1 MMHVHYDLSLVIGSV
16 AISVLACYFA
26 VSVEQMLFQNVQ
38 QQLKK
43 IALIMSGLL
52 LGAAVW
58 SMHFVGMLACQL
70 PAPYQFDLSF
80 TTLSFVIAFIA
91 STFAVWLTTQSTLPV
106 ARLILSGILMG
117 LGISGMH
124 YTGMMGIQ
132 VEGYRSYYDPTIVL
146 LSVLVAIGGAILTFW
161 FMFHSKCRMGR
172 QAQYK
177 IFIAVLMS
185 LSIVAMHYIG
195 MEALHFYSTADLPQ
209 SGHFQIGQG
218 PALLVVILVTSLIF
232 AAAVGVSLLELRLE
246 EKSRQLSLA
255 NRELANQA
263 VKDNLTKLPNR
274 LYLAEY
280 AQLLFSE
287 HRQKNT
293 KIAFLY
299 IDLDRFK
306 AVNDVFGHHV
316 GDQLLIQLS
325 KRVQSHL
332 GENTQLL
339 RIGGDEFLLV
349 IEHTDIAEATVISEK
364 ILELIQQSFLIAGKV
379 IHISGS
385 IGIAMYPEHGT
396 NLQDIL
402 MNADAAMLTS
412 KYQGRNTSSIFNY
425 DLELLEAKSQSKLIN
440 DLYKAVEQQQFA
452 LFYQPKFKAA
462 DHKICGVEA
471 LIRWYHPVHGL
482 LTPNMFIKGAE
493 KTGLIIQIGYWTL
506 EEAFKQIQIWERSG
520 APLFPVAVNLS
531 AVQFEHKHLFSTLEN
546 LFKRYEIQPHHLMI
560 EVTEST
566 AMHHIE
572 SSIRSFERLRQM
584 GIQLA
589 IDDFGT
595 GHSSFLYL
603 KKLPVDELKIDRAFI
618 LDLCLDSKEELILE
632 SIIQLAI
639 KLGLTV
645 TAEGVETPLQAEIL
659 TRLGCQQLQ
668 GYLLGLPMDVERLEE
683 LFKHSA

>member
-379 IHISGS
+379 INISG
-385 IGIAMYPEHGT
+385 
-396 NLQDIL
+396 
-402 MNADAAMLTS
+402 
-412 KYQGRNTSSIFNY
+412 R
-425 DLELLEAKSQSKLIN
+425 
-440 DLYKAVEQQQFA
+440 
-452 LFYQPKFKAA
+452 
-462 DHKICGVEA
+462 
-471 LIRWYHPVHGL
+471 
-482 LTPNMFIKGAE
+482 AE
-493 KTGLIIQIGYWTL
+493 
-506 EEAFKQIQIWERSG
+506 
-520 APLFPVAVNLS
+520 
-531 AVQFEHKHLFSTLEN
+531 
-546 LFKRYEIQPHHLMI
+546 
-560 EVTEST
+560 
-566 AMHHIE
+566 
-572 SSIRSFERLRQM
+572 
-584 GIQLA
+584 
-589 IDDFGT
+589 
-595 GHSSFLYL
+595 
-603 KKLPVDELKIDRAFI
+603 
-618 LDLCLDSKEELILE
+618 
-632 SIIQLAI
+632 
-639 KLGLTV
+639 
-645 TAEGVETPLQAEIL
+645 
-659 TRLGCQQLQ
+659 
-668 GYLLGLPMDVERLEE
+668 
-683 LFKHSA
+683 

>member
-1 MMHVHYDLSLVIGSV
+1 MHVHYDLSLVIGSV

-80 TTLSFVIAFIA
+80 STLSFVIAFIA
-91 STFAVWLTTQSTLPV
+91 STCAVWLTTQSTLPV

-161 FMFHSKCRMGR
+161 FMFRSKCRMER

-209 SGHFQIGQG
+209 SSHFQIEQE

-246 EKSRQLSLA
+246 EKSKQLSLA
-255 NRELANQA
+255 NRELADQA
-263 VKDNLTKLPNR
+263 LKDNLTKLPNR

-293 KIAFLY
+293 KIAFY
-299 IDLDRFK
+299 I
-306 AVNDVFGHHV
+306 
-316 GDQLLIQLS
+316 
-325 KRVQSHL
+325 
-332 GENTQLL
+332 
-339 RIGGDEFLLV
+339 
-349 IEHTDIAEATVISEK
+349 
-364 ILELIQQSFLIAGKV
+364 
-379 IHISGS
+379 
-385 IGIAMYPEHGT
+385 
-396 NLQDIL
+396 
-402 MNADAAMLTS
+402 
-412 KYQGRNTSSIFNY
+412 
-425 DLELLEAKSQSKLIN
+425 
-440 DLYKAVEQQQFA
+440 
-452 LFYQPKFKAA
+452 
-462 DHKICGVEA
+462 
-471 LIRWYHPVHGL
+471 
-482 LTPNMFIKGAE
+482 
-493 KTGLIIQIGYWTL
+493 
-506 EEAFKQIQIWERSG
+506 
-520 APLFPVAVNLS
+520 
-531 AVQFEHKHLFSTLEN
+531 ST
-546 LFKRYEIQPHHLMI
+546 
-560 EVTEST
+560 
-566 AMHHIE
+566 
-572 SSIRSFERLRQM
+572 
-584 GIQLA
+584 
-589 IDDFGT
+589 
-595 GHSSFLYL
+595 
-603 KKLPVDELKIDRAFI
+603 
-618 LDLCLDSKEELILE
+618 
-632 SIIQLAI
+632 
-639 KLGLTV
+639 
-645 TAEGVETPLQAEIL
+645 
-659 TRLGCQQLQ
+659 
-668 GYLLGLPMDVERLEE
+668 
-683 LFKHSA
+683 